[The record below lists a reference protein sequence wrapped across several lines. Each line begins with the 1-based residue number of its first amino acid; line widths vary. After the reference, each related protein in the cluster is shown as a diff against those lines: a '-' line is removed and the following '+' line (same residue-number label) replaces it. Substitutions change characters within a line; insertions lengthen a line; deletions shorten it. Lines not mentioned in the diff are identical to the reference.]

1 MRTRIQ
7 HATFLL
13 VVVLAFL
20 ISAVDAAIAQPI
32 GYVRQRVLVKFHR
45 GTPESQAQSALAQLG
60 VREQAR
66 VARIGVRVLSLPSGK
81 RVEDVVRW
89 LRNRRDVEFA
99 EPDWIL
105 PPANTVP
112 NDPQFPNQWH
122 LSKIAAPAA
131 WDSVVGSPAVV
142 IAILDTGCDPNHPD
156 LAPKYVPGWN
166 FYDNNSNWSDVHG
179 HGTAVAGC
187 AAAVTNNAQGV
198 AGVAWD
204 CRIMPI
210 RISDPNGYAS
220 LSTITSALV
229 WAADQGARVAN
240 ISYRVSEYSSL
251 QSAAQYFVSK
261 GGVVTV
267 SAGNQATFI
276 SDPDNPYVLTV
287 GATTSSDTL
296 ASFSNTGNI
305 VDMVAPGSNITTTQR
320 GGGYAT
326 WSGTS
331 FSAPITAG
339 VAALVIA
346 AQPGLSGRQVMQ
358 VLIESCD
365 DLGATGWDP
374 AYGWGRLNAQKA
386 VARAL
391 SGVIAGDTT
400 PPSVQFA
407 SPAAGATVSDTVL
420 VSVNAT
426 DNVAVDSV
434 AISLNGVTVANLTK
448 APYTWSWNTTNY
460 ANGAYN
466 LTAVATDTSGNQAAQ
481 TITVNVYNIP
491 DTTPPSISIVSP
503 VSGSVVSGSVNVQ
516 VLASDNKAVT
526 KVELY
531 VNGKRVA
538 SSTTPPFSMTW
549 NTRGLKAATYT
560 LQCRAYDA
568 AGNSTWS
575 NSVKVT
581 VTK

>member
-131 WDSVVGSPAVV
+131 WDSVIGSPAVV

-166 FYDNNSNWSDVHG
+166 FYDNNSDWSDVYG

-210 RISDPNGYAS
+210 RISDPNGYAN

-251 QSAAQYFVSK
+251 QSAAQYFVGK

-365 DLGATGWDP
+365 DLGATGWDST
-374 AYGWGRLNAQKA
+374 YGWGRLNAQKA

-391 SGVIAGDTT
+391 SGIITGDTT

-481 TITVNVYNIP
+481 TITVNVYNVP

-560 LQCRAYDA
+560 LQCKAYDA

>member
-131 WDSVVGSPAVV
+131 WDSVIGSPSVV

-166 FYDNNSNWSDVHG
+166 FYDNNSDWSDVYG

-210 RISDPNGYAS
+210 RISDPNGYAN

-391 SGVIAGDTT
+391 SGIITGDTT

-426 DNVAVDSV
+426 DNMGVASV

-448 APYTWSWNTTNY
+448 TPYTWSWNTTNY

-466 LTAVATDTSGNQAAQ
+466 LTAIATDNSGNQAAQ

>member
-13 VVVLAFL
+13 AVVLAFL
-20 ISAVDAAIAQPI
+20 ISAVDAAIAQPT

-45 GTPESQAQSALAQLG
+45 GTPESQAQTALAQLG

-131 WDSVVGSPAVV
+131 WDSVIGSPSVV

-166 FYDNNSNWSDVHG
+166 FYDNNSDWSDVYG

-210 RISDPNGYAS
+210 RISDPNGYAN

-251 QSAAQYFVSK
+251 QSAAQYFVGK

-267 SAGNQATFI
+267 SAGNQATFV

-287 GATTSSDTL
+287 GATTSSDAL

-305 VDMVAPGSNITTTQR
+305 VDMVAPGSSITTTQR

-358 VLIESCD
+358 VIIDSCD
-365 DLGATGWDP
+365 DLGATGWDST
-374 AYGWGRLNAQKA
+374 YGWGRLNAQKA
-386 VARAL
+386 IARAL
-391 SGVIAGDTT
+391 SGIITGDTT

-448 APYTWSWNTTNY
+448 APYTWSWNTTSY

-466 LTAVATDTSGNQAAQ
+466 LTAVATDTSGNQSAQ
-481 TITVNVYNIP
+481 TITVNVYNVP

-503 VSGSVVSGSVNVQ
+503 VSGSVVSGSVTVQ
-516 VLASDNKAVT
+516 VSASDNKAVT

-531 VNGKRVA
+531 VDGKRVT

-549 NTRGLKAATYT
+549 NTRKLRAATYT
-560 LQCRAYDA
+560 LQCKAYDA
-568 AGNSTWS
+568 AGNSAWS